1 MYIPEFW
8 CGVLSV
14 IGIELLVV
22 IIIAVNFTVTDKK
35 RKKNDEK
42 ENL

>member
-1 MYIPEFW
+1 MYIPDFW
-8 CGVLSV
+8 CGVLST
-14 IGIELLVV
+14 IGVELLIV
-22 IIIAVNFTVTDKK
+22 IIMLVTFAVNDKK